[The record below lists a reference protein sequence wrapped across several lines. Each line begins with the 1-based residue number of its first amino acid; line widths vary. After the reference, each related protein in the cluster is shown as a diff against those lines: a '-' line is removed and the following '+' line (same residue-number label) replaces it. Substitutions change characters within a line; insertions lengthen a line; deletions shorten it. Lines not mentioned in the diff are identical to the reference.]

1 MPFPNFSGQLI
12 LLQRLSTN
20 TKHRGTMRQSVLS
33 RSFAVSLVVHSGLV
47 GLLLLVAKTPGT
59 FDKPLR
65 VRLVEP
71 PPVAAPPSPPE
82 AVPQPIPRP
91 LRRPLP
97 PAAPA
102 PPGRRGSSERESRGE
117 RIGRPEG
124 SGVSP
129 APRVAKEE
137 PATPTSSLQGLT
149 GQAPEPT
156 PPPQVAAR
164 PAPEVIPPPIAAPS
178 APEPTPPPQVA
189 ARPGPQM
196 IPPPAEVR
204 REPREE
210 PMERTGLSLSGP
222 PRDVILPPA
231 ATSPAPRTRPSL
243 RDQIA
248 GLGSGLM
255 ADTGAPAKQTIS
267 LDDRRPRFL
276 DYLARLKQRIM
287 AEWTYPEDAQHVGVS
302 GDLDIVFTLN
312 PAGTL
317 VYIQLARSSG
327 FPVLDNEALRA
338 LKAAAPYDA
347 FPPQMGAESV
357 NIVGH
362 FIYPSTYRY
371 RRN

>member
-1 MPFPNFSGQLI
+1 MG
-12 LLQRLSTN
+12 
-20 TKHRGTMRQSVLS
+20 QSVLN

-47 GLLLLVAKTPGT
+47 GLLLLLAGPPVSL
-59 FDKPLR
+59 DKPIQ
-65 VRLVEP
+65 VRFVEP
-71 PPVAAPPSPPE
+71 PPAAAPPSPPQP
-82 AVPQPIPRP
+82 VPQPIPQPRLRP
-91 LRRPLP
+91 APQPP
-97 PAAPA
+97 PATPA
-102 PPGRRGSSERESRGE
+102 RRGSSERESRGE

-124 SGVSP
+124 SGISAVPQPPHEVP
-129 APRVAKEE
+129 APQGPPLQ
-137 PATPTSSLQGLT
+137 PARPVPETP
-149 GQAPEPT
+149 

-164 PAPEVIPPPIAAPS
+164 PTPETVPPPV
-178 APEPTPPPQVA
+178 EP
-189 ARPGPQM
+189 
-196 IPPPAEVR
+196 R
-204 REPREE
+204 RESREE
-210 PMERTGLSLSGP
+210 RPPERSGLSLSGP
-222 PRDVILPPA
+222 SRDAFLPPP
-231 ATSPAPRTRPSL
+231 TSAPAPRTRPSL

-248 GLGSGLM
+248 GLGSGLI
-255 ADTGAPAKQTIS
+255 ADTGGPAKQTIS

-287 AEWTYPEDAQHVGVS
+287 AEWTYPEDAQRVGVS
-302 GDLDIVFTLN
+302 GDLEIVFTLN

-362 FIYPSTYRY
+362 FIYPSAYRY